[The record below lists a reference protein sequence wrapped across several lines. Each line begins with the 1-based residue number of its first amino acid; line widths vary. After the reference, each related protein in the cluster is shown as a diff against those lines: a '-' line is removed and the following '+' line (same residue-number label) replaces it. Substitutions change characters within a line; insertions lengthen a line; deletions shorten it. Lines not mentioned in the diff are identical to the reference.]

1 MIYFLTVNYYST
13 SLITKLIASIQND
26 SNTFSKIV
34 IVNNSVDDLSIQSLQ
49 SQAVTILE
57 PGRNL
62 GFGNACNLGLQW
74 IYSQNQNA
82 IVWIINPDAYFI
94 ENTQEKVNCFFV
106 TYPEVSILGTV
117 IYTPSNK
124 IWFAGGCFRRTTG
137 TISTQDILSN
147 SDSAYV
153 QCDWVSGCSLILNCN
168 NFSECPQFDPRYFL
182 YYEDFEFCLRYA
194 QQGHIVA
201 VTKLFQV
208 IHQPSSITNKNI
220 FNKIKYSTYSYLITL
235 EKYTNR
241 FILFLRLMRLIFYAF
256 ILIFVKPQVAFG
268 KIYGTI
274 LYLKYLLSFC
284 KIPY

>member
-1 MIYFLTVNYYST
+1 VIYFLTVNYYST
-13 SLITKLIASIQND
+13 SLITKLIASIPNN
-26 SNTFSKIV
+26 SNTLSKVV
-34 IVNNSVDDLSIQSLQ
+34 IVNNSVDDIAILSLQ
-49 SQAVTILE
+49 SQDITILE
-57 PGRNL
+57 PGGNI
-62 GFGNACNLGLQW
+62 GFGKACNLGLQW

-82 IVWIINPDAYFI
+82 IVWIINPDAYFM
-94 ENTQEKVNCFFV
+94 ENIQEKANCFFA
-106 TYPEVSILGTV
+106 TYPEVSILGTI
-117 IYTPSNK
+117 IYTPNND
-124 IWFAGGCFRRTTG
+124 IWFAGGCFRRATG

-147 SDSAYV
+147 SDAAYV

-168 NFSECPQFDPRYFL
+168 NFSECPQFDSRYFL
-182 YYEDFEFCLRYA
+182 YYEDFELCQRYA

-220 FNKIKYSTYSYLITL
+220 FNKIKYSTYSYLITI

-241 FILFLRLMRLIFYAF
+241 FTLFLRLMRLIFYAF

-274 LYLKYLLSFC
+274 LYLRYLLSFC